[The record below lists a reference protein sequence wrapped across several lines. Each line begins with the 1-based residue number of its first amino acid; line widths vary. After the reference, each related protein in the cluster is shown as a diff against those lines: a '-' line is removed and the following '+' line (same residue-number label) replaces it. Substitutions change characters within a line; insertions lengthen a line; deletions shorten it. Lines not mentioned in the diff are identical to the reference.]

1 MWTRFDKLVQL
12 SRDTNL
18 WIIYSIAEERLSLVQ
33 NKSLQFC
40 VFFLDR
46 SNVLLHLR
54 SVHCMN
60 SSWILDLVQYSRNI
74 H

>member
-1 MWTRFDKLVQL
+1 MWTRFDKLVQR

-33 NKSLQFC
+33 NKSLEFC

-46 SNVLLHLR
+46 SGVLLHLR
-54 SVHCMN
+54 LRSVYCMLAVGFL
-60 SSWILDLVQYSRNI
+60 I
-74 H
+74 